1 VDGERIPA
9 RLDDCAALWRA
20 VTAGR
25 RLLVVL
31 DNAADAAQLRPLLP
45 RACLLIEGGC
55 AGDHDRACEVDTAE
69 EG

>member
-45 RACLLIEGGC
+45 SGPFTRTLITSRSPG
-55 AGDHDRACEVDTAE
+55 
-69 EG
+69 

>member
-9 RLDDCAALWRA
+9 RLDDCATLWRA

-31 DNAADAAQLRPLLP
+31 DNAADAAQLRRCCRVGRSPEP
-45 RACLLIEGGC
+45 
-55 AGDHDRACEVDTAE
+55 
-69 EG
+69 

>member
-25 RLLVVL
+25 RLLVVP
-31 DNAADAAQLRPLLP
+31 DAADAAQLRPLLP
-45 RACLLIEGGC
+45 SGPFTRTLITSRSPG
-55 AGDHDRACEVDTAE
+55 
-69 EG
+69 